1 MDPQH
6 ASASPSSPSTTT
18 LRSRPRRRAA
28 ASVSYDESLVDITLR
43 DHLAPSPQ
51 SSRRRQLNTEAA
63 RQKETNTEAM
73 IAFSLG
79 FPIDAVLELERS
91 TLSVPLDT
99 PEQRNDYIVVRN
111 HILATWRLD
120 VRSWLS
126 KSHIKVT
133 NFFFTVF
140 FCYSCTVAYLFI
152 R

>member
-6 ASASPSSPSTTT
+6 PSAFPSTPAATAA
-18 LRSRPRRRAA
+18 RSRPRRRAA
-28 ASVSYDESLVDITLR
+28 ASVSYDESLVDLSLR

-79 FPIDAVLELERS
+79 FPIDTVLELERS

-133 NFFFTVF
+133 DSFLLLIWFTVV
-140 FCYSCTVAYLFI
+140 S
-152 R
+152 

>member
-1 MDPQH
+1 
-6 ASASPSSPSTTT
+6 
-18 LRSRPRRRAA
+18 
-28 ASVSYDESLVDITLR
+28 
-43 DHLAPSPQ
+43 
-51 SSRRRQLNTEAA
+51 
-63 RQKETNTEAM
+63 M

-152 R
+152 P